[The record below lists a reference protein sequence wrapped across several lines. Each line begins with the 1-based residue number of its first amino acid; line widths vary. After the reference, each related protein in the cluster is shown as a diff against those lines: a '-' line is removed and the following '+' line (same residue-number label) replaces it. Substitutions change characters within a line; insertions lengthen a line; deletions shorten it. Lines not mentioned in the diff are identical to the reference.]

1 MPRTCPW
8 TVCCLERTAPGP
20 SFLALKPQ
28 PTPSSPWR
36 TSTVFRSSGPVW
48 WRVLEHWNYKWGL
61 TCSPGVPRPYD
72 GSTSMRSPAG
82 CNIRTWIARQET
94 SMCGII
100 GVSALPD
107 AARLTYLGL
116 YALQHRGQES
126 AGIVAIDG
134 AGTARSHRGMG
145 LVSENFDDHTLAGL
159 PGDVAVG
166 HTRYSTTGS
175 TVLANAQPCNV
186 NTRCGPLAIA
196 HNGNL
201 VNADAI
207 KRELVAR
214 GAIFTSS
221 SDTEVLVHL
230 IARSEED
237 TTDDQIRE
245 ALEQVDG
252 AYSLIITVGRTMY
265 AAVDSRGFRP
275 LVIGRLGQGI
285 VVASESCALDL
296 IGATFHCELRPG
308 DFVRIDNGHVTHL
321 PRLAPRPVSRCVFE
335 LVYFARPDSTVF
347 GESVDRVRRELGRQL
362 AREQPASGGEVV
374 FSVPDSSNAMALGF
388 SEVSGIKLEYGLIRN
403 HYVGR
408 TFINPT
414 QNHRVAKV
422 KIKFNP
428 VREVI
433 YGKSV
438 VVVDDSLVR
447 GNTSKELVQMI
458 RAAGAREV
466 HLRLGSPP
474 ITGPCHYGIDTPT
487 REELIG
493 ATHSIEEIRQFL
505 GVDSLGYL
513 SLEGMLE
520 AAGKDTGYCHA
531 CFSGNYPTITP
542 DDLVQLRHA
551 TPLIATP
558 A

>member
-1 MPRTCPW
+1 
-8 TVCCLERTAPGP
+8 
-20 SFLALKPQ
+20 
-28 PTPSSPWR
+28 
-36 TSTVFRSSGPVW
+36 
-48 WRVLEHWNYKWGL
+48 
-61 TCSPGVPRPYD
+61 
-72 GSTSMRSPAG
+72 
-82 CNIRTWIARQET
+82 
-94 SMCGII
+94 MCGII
-100 GVSALPD
+100 GVSGITD
-107 AARLTYLGL
+107 AARISYLGL

-126 AGIVAIDG
+126 AGIVVVDRG
-134 AGTARSHRGMG
+134 GNARAHRGMG
-145 LVSENFDDHTLAGL
+145 LVSENFHDTELDRL

-175 TVLANAQPCNV
+175 TVLANAQPCSV

-201 VNADAI
+201 TNATEL
-207 KRELVAR
+207 KRELVEK
-214 GAIFTSS
+214 GAIFTTS

-230 IARSEED
+230 IARSDAD
-237 TTDDQIRE
+237 TVEGQIRD
-245 ALEQVDG
+245 ALEQVEG
-252 AYSLIITVGRTMY
+252 AYSLVIAAGRTLY
-265 AAVDSRGFRP
+265 AVVDSRGFRP
-275 LVIGRLGQGI
+275 LVMGRLGSGM
-285 VVASESCALDL
+285 VVASETCALDL
-296 IGATFHCELRPG
+296 VGAAIACELEPG
-308 DFVRIDNGHVTHL
+308 DFVRIEDGRVTEL
-321 PRLAPRPVSRCVFE
+321 PRLSPRPVSRCVFE

-362 AREQPASGGEVV
+362 AREQPASGDVV

-414 QNHRVAKV
+414 QNHRVEKV

-428 VREVI
+428 VRDVI
-433 YGKSV
+433 YGKSC

-447 GNTSKELVQMI
+447 GNTSRSLVDMI

-466 HLRLGSPP
+466 HLRLASPP

-487 REELIG
+487 REELI
-493 ATHSIEEIRQFL
+493 ASSHSIEEIREFL

-513 SLEGMLE
+513 SLDGMLN
-520 AAGKDTGYCHA
+520 AAGSHTGFCHA
-531 CFSGNYPTITP
+531 CFSGQYPTPIP
-542 DDLVQLRHA
+542 EDLVQLRHA
-551 TPLIATP
+551 SPLIP